1 MATTTAQRLE
11 HLITRIPKTDLH
23 LHLDG
28 SIRLNTIAELG
39 KRAGVQL
46 PSYTAEGLEE
56 LVFKE
61 KYQSLEEYLTTFGY
75 SCAVMQEPEGL
86 ERIAYELAQDNQREG
101 VRYIEIRFAPQLHIH
116 GTMTM
121 EDVLTSVNKGL
132 ARAQRDFNQRA
143 EVRDGSEPPF
153 YYGIIVCA
161 MRSFNEH
168 FSSYYADFITAH
180 TYSDMKSIRKMASFE
195 LAQGAV
201 KIRDEQGIPIVGF
214 DLAGAERGFPAKDHW
229 RAFQYAHEHF
239 MSKTVHAGEAYGAT
253 SIFQAI
259 TELHADR
266 IGHGY
271 YLFDGDKI
279 QDDAIP
285 DKARYI
291 EELCEYIA
299 EHRITLEVCLT
310 SNLQTNPALERLEDH
325 ALKHMLA
332 SEMSITLCTD
342 NRTVSKTSV
351 THEILLALQHFR
363 IPSKQLKDMLIY
375 GFKRCFFPD
384 TYSNKRKYVR
394 RCIDYYERLV
404 AEESLEDLVD
414 ALPKHYAA

>member
-1 MATTTAQRLE
+1 MQK
-11 HLITRIPKTDLH
+11 P
-23 LHLDG
+23 
-28 SIRLNTIAELG
+28 
-39 KRAGVQL
+39 
-46 PSYTAEGLEE
+46 
-56 LVFKE
+56 
-61 KYQSLEEYLTTFGY
+61 EY
-75 SCAVMQEPEGL
+75 L

-101 VRYIEIRFAPQLHIH
+101 VRYIEVRFAPQLHINAS
-116 GTMTM
+116 MDM
-121 EDVLTSVNKGL
+121 EKVLESVNKGL
-132 ARAQRDFNQRA
+132 YRAQQEFNQRP

-161 MRSFNEH
+161 MRSFTEQY
-168 FSSYYADFITAH
+168 SEYYTNFVTAH

-201 KIRDEQGIPIVGF
+201 KIRDEQNIPIVGF
-214 DLAGAERGFPAKDHW
+214 DLAGAEKGFPPRDHW

-239 MSKTVHAGEAYGAT
+239 MSKTVHAGEAYGAP

-259 TELHADR
+259 TDLHADR

-271 YLFDGDKI
+271 YLFDTEKIGDARI
-279 QDDAIP
+279 QD
-285 DKARYI
+285 KQRYI
-291 EELCEYIA
+291 AELCEYIA
-299 EHRITLEVCLT
+299 GHRITLEVCLT
-310 SNLQTNPALERLEDH
+310 SNIQTNPALKRFEDH

-332 SEMSITLCTD
+332 ADMSVTLCTD

-351 THEILLALQHFR
+351 SHEILLALEHFE
-363 IPSKQLKDMLIY
+363 IHLNQLKNIIIY

-404 AEESLEDLVD
+404 EEESLGELLM
-414 ALPKHYAA
+414 AAIPKKAPQ